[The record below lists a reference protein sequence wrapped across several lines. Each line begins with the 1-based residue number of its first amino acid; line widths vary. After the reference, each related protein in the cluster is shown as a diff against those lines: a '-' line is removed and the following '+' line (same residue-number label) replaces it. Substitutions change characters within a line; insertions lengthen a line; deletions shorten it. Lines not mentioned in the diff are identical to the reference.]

1 MKEHTD
7 MVMPCRGRNLR
18 LKNDETGFSLVELL
32 MVVAISSIVIAIIA
46 NIYIAQSKRYATT
59 DSIANIQQDLRG
71 VLAILPME
79 IRLAGCDPTKSNVPG
94 IITATR
100 NSFRF
105 TMDTK
110 DNAIPRLNV
119 SDGQVNGDEDIAYG
133 FAGNGDSNGNGI
145 VDNGGADWSGTA
157 SLGRGIGGAALQ
169 PLVDDLADNIEALEF
184 CYLIDD
190 DNDASTPPVQSLAPP
205 VTMINRIRAVQVSI
219 LARAA
224 NPERGFLNTNTYTT
238 ASGVVWNPPDDNFHR
253 RLEVINIQC
262 RNMGL

>member
-1 MKEHTD
+1 

-145 VDNGGADWSGTA
+145 VDNGAPTGVALLRWE
-157 SLGRGIGGAALQ
+157 GG
-169 PLVDDLADNIEALEF
+169 
-184 CYLIDD
+184 
-190 DNDASTPPVQSLAPP
+190 
-205 VTMINRIRAVQVSI
+205 
-219 LARAA
+219 
-224 NPERGFLNTNTYTT
+224 
-238 ASGVVWNPPDDNFHR
+238 
-253 RLEVINIQC
+253 LEVLLFNPWLMTWPTTSKLWSFVI
-262 RNMGL
+262 

>member
-1 MKEHTD
+1 
-7 MVMPCRGRNLR
+7 MPCRGRNLR
-18 LKNDETGFSLVELL
+18 LKNDKTGFSLVELL

-46 NIYIAQSKRYATT
+46 NIYIAQSKRYATI

-94 IITATR
+94 IITATS

-110 DNAIPRLNV
+110 DNSIPRLNV

-133 FAGNGDSNGNGI
+133 FAGNGDNNGDGI
-145 VDNGGADWSGTA
+145 ADNGGADWSGTA
-157 SLGRGIGGAALQ
+157 SLGRGIGGGALQ
-169 PLVDDLADNIEALEF
+169 PLADNIEALEF

-190 DNDASTPPVQSLAPP
+190 DNDASTPPVQSLAPANP
-205 VTMINRIRAVQVSI
+205 NQIRAVQVSI

-224 NPERGFLNTNTYTT
+224 NPDRGYLNTSTYTT
-238 ASGVVWNPPDDNFHR
+238 ASGVVWDPPDDHFHR

-262 RNMGL
+262 RNKGL